1 MATFE
6 GGVVTPEMIP
16 AEVKKAFPLEGTAA
30 DFTVRLKTGGTLE
43 LIDTVHVIG
52 KPSFNIKSKEFYALD
67 KVILTNSTIVTN
79 GNTLL
84 LFCNQFLSNNGRIV
98 AFADDQKK
106 AANGAPGAGT
116 GEAGDRGDPGVAGG
130 LASLHVIQQLQGTL
144 FVDMSG
150 QSGGDGGSGAGGTA
164 GAAGVKGENPQSGVF
179 GCNHAGGNGSQGGTG
194 GAGGHGG
201 DGGNGGS
208 GGYFELYNVGASPIG
223 DASYNFKG
231 DPGKGGTGGPGAP
244 GGPGGPGGQGG
255 DGGGFCGGGSP
266 GPAGAAGGS
275 GAIGVRGKDAAP
287 GQVIVKNLDL
297 EIITGLARSKPP
309 IPNN

>member
-16 AEVKKAFPLEGTAA
+16 AEVKQAFPLEGTSA
-30 DFTVRLKTGGTLE
+30 DFTARLKAGGTME

-52 KPSFNIKSKEFYALD
+52 KASFTTKSKEFYALD

-84 LFCNQFLSNNGRIV
+84 LFCNEFHSNNGHIV
-98 AFADDQKK
+98 AFADDSKK
-106 AANGAPGAGT
+106 ASNGAVGAGT
-116 GEAGDRGDPGVAGG
+116 GEAGDRGEPGVAGG
-130 LASLHVIQQLQGTL
+130 LTSLHVIQQLQGTL

-150 QSGGDGGSGAGGTA
+150 QNGGDGGNGAAGGSGAS
-164 GAAGVKGENPQSGVF
+164 GVKGENPQSGVF

-208 GGYFELYNVGASPIG
+208 GGYFELYNVGSTPI
-223 DASYNFKG
+223 DNAAYNFKG
-231 DPGKGGTGGPGAP
+231 DAGIGGIGENGGP

-255 DGGGFCGGGSP
+255 DGGGFCGGGAP
-266 GPAGAAGGS
+266 GAAGAPGS
-275 GAIGVRGKDAAP
+275 GGAPGAAGKNAAA

-297 EIITGLARSKPP
+297 EVITGLARTKPP
-309 IPNN
+309 IPA